1 MVDRD
6 DDLAV
11 GIKSTAI
18 LFGRHDVSIIAAL
31 MAAMLALLV
40 SVGLRVGLT
49 WPWYGG
55 VLVSAALFGRQL
67 FLIRGRERQACFRAF
82 LNNNWV
88 GFSLFLGLVA
98 HYVLG
103 GALTG

>member
-1 MVDRD
+1 
-6 DDLAV
+6 
-11 GIKSTAI
+11 
-18 LFGRHDVSIIAAL
+18 
-31 MAAMLALLV
+31 
-40 SVGLRVGLT
+40 
-49 WPWYGG
+49 

-67 FLIRGRERQACFRAF
+67 FLIRGREREACFRAF

-103 GALTG
+103 GAPVG